1 MSPHKAWV
9 CLKMAIID
17 MPVINRVKEDH
28 ELEKKQLQGETKPA
42 ALAIYKEMWKLSS
55 EWEYPG
61 RLRQRHSFFSR
72 LETVLPHT
80 LLDVSANKTVFWRVS
95 VVLRLTTCLCMCV
108 CNKSIIT
115 SWVV

>member
-61 RLRQRHSFFSR
+61 RLRQR
-72 LETVLPHT
+72 TQ
-80 LLDVSANKTVFWRVS
+80 LL
-95 VVLRLTTCLCMCV
+95 L
-108 CNKSIIT
+108 SIGNSPSSYSPGCI
-115 SWVV
+115 S